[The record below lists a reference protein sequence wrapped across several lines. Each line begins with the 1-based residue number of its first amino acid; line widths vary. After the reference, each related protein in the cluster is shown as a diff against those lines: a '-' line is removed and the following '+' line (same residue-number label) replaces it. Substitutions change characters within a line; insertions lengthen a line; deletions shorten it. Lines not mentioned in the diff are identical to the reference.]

1 MKFWKEHV
9 SLRVSLIA
17 AFFLLGMA
25 LIVAGW
31 KMTGQLAG
39 LGIMLVGVVFLLTS
53 LLVYNKPFEEPK
65 SK

>member
-9 SLRVSLIA
+9 GLRVSLIA
-17 AFFLLGMA
+17 AFFVLGMA

-31 KMTGQLAG
+31 KMTGQLVG
-39 LGIMLVGVVFLLTS
+39 LGIMLAGVVFLLTS
-53 LLVYNKPFEEPK
+53 LLVYNKAFEEPK